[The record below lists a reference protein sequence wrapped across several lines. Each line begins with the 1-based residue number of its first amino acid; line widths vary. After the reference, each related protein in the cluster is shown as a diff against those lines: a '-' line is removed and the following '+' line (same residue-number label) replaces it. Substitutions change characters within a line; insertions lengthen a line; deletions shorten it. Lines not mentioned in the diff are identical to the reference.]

1 MSPRPPDNL
10 TASPRVTVDF
20 CVEPPLVDASWD
32 EARLRSLVEEIVRHH
47 FSSAGGGFQISLHLV
62 DDQTIRAMNAE
73 HRGKDVHTDV
83 LSFPLHD
90 PDGVGFVVPPDQPAN
105 LGDVVISYPRAQAQ
119 ACEYG
124 HSVDREIG
132 YLVAH
137 GVLHVLGHDHE
148 DAADRRRMRQREE
161 EALGSLGLTR

>member
-1 MSPRPPDNL
+1 MSPLQPDS
-10 TASPRVTVDF
+10 TGSSARVNVDF
-20 CVEPPLVDASWD
+20 SVDAPLADARWD
-32 EARLRSLVEEIVRHH
+32 EARIRPLVEEIVRHH
-47 FSSAGGGFQISLHLV
+47 FSPAGGDFHISLHLV
-62 DDQTIRAMNAE
+62 DDQGIRALNAE
-73 HRGKDVHTDV
+73 HRGKDAHTDV

-90 PDGVGFVVPPDQPAN
+90 PDGARFVVPPNQPAN
-105 LGDVVISYPRAQAQ
+105 LGDVVISYPRAQEQ
-119 ACEYG
+119 AREYG